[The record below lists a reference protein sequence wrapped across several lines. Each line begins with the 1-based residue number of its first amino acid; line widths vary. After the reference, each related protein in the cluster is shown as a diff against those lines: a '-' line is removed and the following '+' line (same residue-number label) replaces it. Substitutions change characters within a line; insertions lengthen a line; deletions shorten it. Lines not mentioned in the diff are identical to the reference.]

1 MFFKERITIME
12 KKITKKMMFEEIIA
26 MAEAEGREDIIEFAE
41 KEIAALDKK
50 AAKAKETAAKKRAES
65 DELMEVVKSL
75 LTDEFQTLGDIA
87 AQIEGEDITVA
98 KVTAR
103 MTKLVKSGCAI
114 KEEISVEG
122 ADGKKHKKMA
132 YKVNADCECGN
143 C

>member
-1 MFFKERITIME
+1 ME
-12 KKITKKMMFEEIIA
+12 KKMTKKEMFEKIMAA
-26 MAEAEGREDIIEFAE
+26 MATDVEVVEFCE

-75 LTDEFQTLGDIA
+75 LTDEFQTLGDITS
-87 AQIEGEDITVA
+87 QIEGEDITVA

-103 MTKLVKSGCAI
+103 MTKLVKAEVAV

-132 YKVNADCECGN
+132 YKLA
-143 C
+143 

>member
-12 KKITKKMMFEEIIA
+12 KKITKKMMFEEVIA
-26 MAEAEGREDIIEFAE
+26 MAEAAGRTDIVEFAE
-41 KEIAALDKK
+41 KEIVALDKK

-103 MTKLVKSGCAI
+103 MTKLVKSGCAV
-114 KEEISVEG
+114 KEEVSVEG

-132 YKVNADCECGN
+132 YKINADCECGN

>member
-1 MFFKERITIME
+1 ME
-12 KKITKKMMFEEIIA
+12 KKITKKMMFEEVIV
-26 MAEAEGREDIIEFAE
+26 MAEAAGRTDIVEFAE
-41 KEIAALDKK
+41 KEIIALDKK

-103 MTKLVKSGCAI
+103 MTKLVKSGCAV
-114 KEEISVEG
+114 KEEVSVEG

-132 YKVNADCECGN
+132 YKVAECDCEGCTPYAE
-143 C
+143 